1 MMDYF
6 NVKVNGTNV
15 RRGVHNLS
23 PFDIAGLAKKKDAI
37 FVLGNAMV
45 PQDYTMPSS
54 LTVNNDN
61 NNNSNNS
68 NSSGGGTSLHFY
80 CKYGKDVEILQSM
93 VEIRPALVD
102 VLDDFGYTPFLIACK
117 AKESALSDEYP
128 RLKFLMDSSLI
139 SLSEKYV
146 FAIFLP
152 SVDFQSVS

>member
-1 MMDYF
+1 MDCIDNTSQDESVTRKNNDVIMYTPLHYASMLIGGGKLIQHMMDYF

-80 CKYGKDVEILQSM
+80 CKYAKDVEILQSM
-93 VEIRPALVD
+93 VKYALQWWMYWMILVIHH
-102 VLDDFGYTPFLIACK
+102 F
-117 AKESALSDEYP
+117 
-128 RLKFLMDSSLI
+128 
-139 SLSEKYV
+139 
-146 FAIFLP
+146 
-152 SVDFQSVS
+152 

>member
-1 MMDYF
+1 MGKYNLLKSNF
-6 NVKVNGTNV
+6 SSGE
-15 RRGVHNLS
+15 LS
-23 PFDIAGLAKKKDAI
+23 PTLEGRSDIKEYTQGLA
-37 FVLGNAMV
+37 FYENFH
-45 PQDYTMPSS
+45 TMK
-54 LTVNNDN
+54 
-61 NNNSNNS
+61 
-68 NSSGGGTSLHFY
+68 SGGAAKRQGSRYVSVLSNMIDPVLIPFEVP
-80 CKYGKDVEILQSM
+80 KSEIEILQSM

-128 RLKFLMDSSLI
+128 RLKFFMDSSLI